1 LAETI
6 ASEFDEPLF
15 LGNGMYQ
22 PDGMMGREGEQF
34 SLDGGKVCCLD
45 LDQQFPADDVDD
57 KALQAYFEPVAR
69 LGKPLFQSCM
79 QGFFVQRAYV
89 V

>member
-1 LAETI
+1 VTI

-15 LGNGMYQ
+15 LGNGIYQ
-22 PDGMMGREGEQF
+22 PDGMMGRKGEQF
-34 SLDGGKVCCLD
+34 SFDGGKVRRLD

-57 KALQAYFEPVAR
+57 KALDAYFELVAR
-69 LGKPLFQSCM
+69 LGDPLFEGRVQRLL
-79 QGFFVQRAYV
+79 VQRAYV